1 MDPSS
6 GLRPE
11 MVQAHVLKE
20 IKLKEMSLDV
30 DFSIIQAEAGTKES
44 FNLYS
49 EAEERTGE
57 WRSSYECDHT

>member
-11 MVQAHVLKE
+11 MSQAHVLKE

-30 DFSIIQAEAGTKES
+30 DYKDKVIENFLLSVADTEA
-44 FNLYS
+44 
-49 EAEERTGE
+49 
-57 WRSSYECDHT
+57 

>member
-30 DFSIIQAEAGTKES
+30 DYKDKVIENFLLSVADT
-44 FNLYS
+44 
-49 EAEERTGE
+49 ERNQYAMVYGL
-57 WRSSYECDHT
+57 